1 MAETVTGTDARIAWA
16 RLTIGTAVILVL
28 AYTYALGTGG
38 VNPFDFFGYFTNLT
52 NLLTAILLITTGL
65 VTLRRP
71 AKPAPLW
78 LRTARGVA
86 VACMLIVG
94 VIYNVVV
101 PGTGSAPPWVSV
113 TLHIIMPAITLL
125 DWVCV
130 GDRGVLPWR
139 HSWAVLPYP
148 LLWLGVVLVRG
159 ATDGWVPYGFL
170 LPAHGAGALAA
181 TCVGLLVSLAV
192 SGAIVWGLSRFGGV
206 ICRAPRDA
214 LQ

>member
-1 MAETVTGTDARIAWA
+1 MTGASTRIAWA
-16 RLTIGTAVILVL
+16 RLTIGTVVILVL

-38 VNPFDFFGYFTNLT
+38 VNPFDFLGYFTNLT
-52 NLLTAILLITTGL
+52 NLFTAIVLITTGL
-65 VTLRRP
+65 LTLGRP
-71 AKPAPLW
+71 AGPAPLW

-113 TLHIIMPAITLL
+113 TLHIVMPAIVLL

-139 HSWAVLPYP
+139 HGWAVLPYP

-170 LPAHGAGALAA
+170 LPARGAGALAA
-181 TCVGLLVSLAV
+181 TCVGLLVALAV
-192 SGAIVWGLSRFGGV
+192 SGAGVWGLSRFGGT